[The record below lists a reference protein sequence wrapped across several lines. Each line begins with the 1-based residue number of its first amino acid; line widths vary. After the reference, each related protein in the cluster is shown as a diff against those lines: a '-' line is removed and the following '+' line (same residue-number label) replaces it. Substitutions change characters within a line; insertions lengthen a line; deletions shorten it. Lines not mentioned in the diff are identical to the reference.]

1 MDPTS
6 VAPCGYAARLRFQ
19 VVLHDEALRVLHPGP
34 ARVIAENEFA
44 VGVRD
49 SFPVS
54 PGHTLVIPRCAGD
67 TPDPRGG
74 VRRVLPAK
82 AKYRA

>member
-1 MDPTS
+1 MTKPCAFCTLAPT
-6 VAPCGYAARLRFQ
+6 
-19 VVLHDEALRVLHPGP
+19 
-34 ARVIAENEFA
+34 RVIAENEFA